1 MATIRRKKSES
12 FAILSSPGP
21 WPQVLINW
29 LATLAVIIVF
39 GLIMLFS
46 ASYTTGY
53 LRMGDS
59 FYYIKS
65 QVFCLGLGLA
75 VMLLFSRIDHR
86 FLRRMVGPGY
96 VVCIVM
102 LIAVLFS
109 APLNGCRRWL
119 RIGFTIQVSE
129 IAKFEMI
136 LLTAHLA
143 AKAPHLEKL
152 DPASGRRVP
161 AGQWLYQRIVRE
173 LIVPLLPLIP
183 VVFLLMLEPHMS
195 GIVLTTAICGTI
207 LLLGGSGGIITWA
220 GGASAVLLL
229 RTVLEHIDSIPYL
242 QSRLDGWTHDLSK
255 MTDQT
260 LQSLYAIGSGGVTGL
275 GLGNSIEKQLW
286 LPESTNDFI
295 FSVVCEELGFVGAVI
310 VITSLGNGMQNYMNA
325 QFEQLGSNLIQ
336 VMVYGRGE
344 GGTRDVSTED
354 MYALV
359 EKYPQYL
366 SGVTPY
372 VSATAKVRQ
381 GTEDFDRTSIYGVS
395 EAFYRADTQ
404 KTMQG
409 SSLENGRFLRY
420 IDVERHQNVC
430 VIGSYLAENAFR
442 TDPLGQT
449 ISVSGVPY
457 MVVGVLAESGD
468 STEGSVD
475 DVIYIPYANAQR
487 LGGGYGDMYLM
498 TSTDRDTASAAKGI
512 IENRLFKTYQ
522 SSDYYMVMTSA
533 EMMDAMDSMLNTLMM
548 ILILIA
554 AISLLVGGIGIMN
567 IMLVSVTE
575 RTREIGIRKSL
586 GAKCRD
592 IRSQFIIEAGTT
604 SAIGGA
610 IGILLGILMANVLT
624 NVIAL
629 VLGTG
634 NDGFVAMPTAG
645 GIGVAFGVSVAVGI
659 LFGYLPA
666 NKAAKLNPIDA
677 LRYD

>member
-1 MATIRRKKSES
+1 MATIRRKKPES

-207 LLLGGSGGIITWA
+207 LLLGGSGLFLLVFQHSLLVISGGFALGKGDGT
-220 GGASAVLLL
+220 GGASGQAVAKAVAVVVPHQLGLAVHKADGTLVAGGDAGTAAVAFFFVYMNDFTDHGKVLL
-229 RTVLEHIDSIPYL
+229 
-242 QSRLDGWTHDLSK
+242 
-255 MTDQT
+255 
-260 LQSLYAIGSGGVTGL
+260 
-275 GLGNSIEKQLW
+275 
-286 LPESTNDFI
+286 
-295 FSVVCEELGFVGAVI
+295 
-310 VITSLGNGMQNYMNA
+310 
-325 QFEQLGSNLIQ
+325 
-336 VMVYGRGE
+336 
-344 GGTRDVSTED
+344 
-354 MYALV
+354 ALM
-359 EKYPQYL
+359 
-366 SGVTPY
+366 
-372 VSATAKVRQ
+372 
-381 GTEDFDRTSIYGVS
+381 F
-395 EAFYRADTQ
+395 
-404 KTMQG
+404 
-409 SSLENGRFLRY
+409 
-420 IDVERHQNVC
+420 
-430 VIGSYLAENAFR
+430 
-442 TDPLGQT
+442 
-449 ISVSGVPY
+449 
-457 MVVGVLAESGD
+457 
-468 STEGSVD
+468 
-475 DVIYIPYANAQR
+475 
-487 LGGGYGDMYLM
+487 
-498 TSTDRDTASAAKGI
+498 
-512 IENRLFKTYQ
+512 
-522 SSDYYMVMTSA
+522 
-533 EMMDAMDSMLNTLMM
+533 
-548 ILILIA
+548 
-554 AISLLVGGIGIMN
+554 
-567 IMLVSVTE
+567 
-575 RTREIGIRKSL
+575 
-586 GAKCRD
+586 
-592 IRSQFIIEAGTT
+592 
-604 SAIGGA
+604 
-610 IGILLGILMANVLT
+610 
-624 NVIAL
+624 
-629 VLGTG
+629 
-634 NDGFVAMPTAG
+634 
-645 GIGVAFGVSVAVGI
+645 
-659 LFGYLPA
+659 
-666 NKAAKLNPIDA
+666 
-677 LRYD
+677 

>member
-1 MATIRRKKSES
+1 MATIRRKKPES

-65 QVFCLGLGLA
+65 QMLCLGLGLA

-86 FLRRMVGPGY
+86 FLRRMVWPGY
-96 VVCIVM
+96 AVCIVM

-183 VVFLLMLEPHMS
+183 VVILLMLEPHMS

-295 FSVVCEELGFVGAVI
+295 FSVVCEELGFVGA
-310 VITSLGNGMQNYMNA
+310 
-325 QFEQLGSNLIQ
+325 
-336 VMVYGRGE
+336 
-344 GGTRDVSTED
+344 
-354 MYALV
+354 
-359 EKYPQYL
+359 
-366 SGVTPY
+366 
-372 VSATAKVRQ
+372 
-381 GTEDFDRTSIYGVS
+381 
-395 EAFYRADTQ
+395 
-404 KTMQG
+404 
-409 SSLENGRFLRY
+409 
-420 IDVERHQNVC
+420 
-430 VIGSYLAENAFR
+430 
-442 TDPLGQT
+442 
-449 ISVSGVPY
+449 
-457 MVVGVLAESGD
+457 MVVVL
-468 STEGSVD
+468 
-475 DVIYIPYANAQR
+475 
-487 LGGGYGDMYLM
+487 
-498 TSTDRDTASAAKGI
+498 
-512 IENRLFKTYQ
+512 LF
-522 SSDYYMVMTSA
+522 V
-533 EMMDAMDSMLNTLMM
+533 L
-548 ILILIA
+548 
-554 AISLLVGGIGIMN
+554 
-567 IMLVSVTE
+567 
-575 RTREIGIRKSL
+575 
-586 GAKCRD
+586 
-592 IRSQFIIEAGTT
+592 FIIEGFMIASRSKDRFGMLLAAGITIQ
-604 SAIGGA
+604 IGSQA
-610 IGILLGILMANVLT
+610 LFNIMVACNAFPNTGISLPFFSYGGTALMIQLAEMGIMLNVSRQC
-624 NVIAL
+624 I
-629 VLGTG
+629 
-634 NDGFVAMPTAG
+634 
-645 GIGVAFGVSVAVGI
+645 
-659 LFGYLPA
+659 
-666 NKAAKLNPIDA
+666 KKK
-677 LRYD
+677 

>member
-1 MATIRRKKSES
+1 MATIRRKKPES

-65 QVFCLGLGLA
+65 QMLCLGLGLA

-86 FLRRMVGPGY
+86 FLRRMVWPGY

-183 VVFLLMLEPHMS
+183 VVILLMLEPHMS

-260 LQSLYAIGSGGVTGL
+260 VQSLYAIGSGGLLGKGL
-275 GLGNSIEKQLW
+275 GQSIQKLSF
-286 LPESTNDFI
+286 LPEPQNDMI
-295 FSVVCEELGFVGAVI
+295 FAVICEELGLFGAVA
-310 VITSLGNGMQNYMNA
+310 VIFMFLFMLY
-325 QFEQLGSNLIQ
+325 
-336 VMVYGRGE
+336 
-344 GGTRDVSTED
+344 
-354 MYALV
+354 
-359 EKYPQYL
+359 
-366 SGVTPY
+366 
-372 VSATAKVRQ
+372 
-381 GTEDFDRTSIYGVS
+381 
-395 EAFYRADTQ
+395 
-404 KTMQG
+404 
-409 SSLENGRFLRY
+409 RFL
-420 IDVERHQNVC
+420 
-430 VIGSYLAENAFR
+430 VIAGNAPDLFGAMLV
-442 TDPLGQT
+442 T
-449 ISVSGVPY
+449 
-457 MVVGVLAESGD
+457 GVLAHIAIQ
-468 STEGSVD
+468 V
-475 DVIYIPYANAQR
+475 V
-487 LGGGYGDMYLM
+487 
-498 TSTDRDTASAAKGI
+498 
-512 IENRLFKTYQ
+512 
-522 SSDYYMVMTSA
+522 
-533 EMMDAMDSMLNTLMM
+533 LN
-548 ILILIA
+548 IA
-554 AISLLVGGIGIMN
+554 V
-567 IMLVSVTE
+567 V
-575 RTREIGIRKSL
+575 
-586 GAKCRD
+586 
-592 IRSQFIIEAGTT
+592 
-604 SAIGGA
+604 
-610 IGILLGILMANVLT
+610 T
-624 NVIAL
+624 NVIPNTGITL
-629 VLGTG
+629 PFISYGGTSVLFLMIEMGM
-634 NDGFVAMPTAG
+634 VLS
-645 GIGVAFGVSVAVGI
+645 VSNQI
-659 LFGYLPA
+659 RLEQQ
-666 NKAAKLNPIDA
+666 
-677 LRYD
+677 

>member
-1 MATIRRKKSES
+1 MRMATIRRKKSES

-183 VVFLLMLEPHMS
+183 VVILLMLEPHMS

-220 GGASAVLLL
+220 GGASADAAAPHRAGAHRLHPVF
-229 RTVLEHIDSIPYL
+229 TEPSG
-242 QSRLDGWTHDLSK
+242 RLDPRPEQDDRPDPAEPLRHRLRRRHWPRPRQQHRKTALAPREHQRLH
-255 MTDQT
+255 
-260 LQSLYAIGSGGVTGL
+260 LQRRVRGAGL
-275 GLGNSIEKQLW
+275 RGCRHRHPALRA
-286 LPESTNDFI
+286 LPRA
-295 FSVVCEELGFVGAVI
+295 GAV
-310 VITSLGNGMQNYMNA
+310 
-325 QFEQLGSNLIQ
+325 
-336 VMVYGRGE
+336 
-344 GGTRDVSTED
+344 
-354 MYALV
+354 
-359 EKYPQYL
+359 
-366 SGVTPY
+366 
-372 VSATAKVRQ
+372 
-381 GTEDFDRTSIYGVS
+381 
-395 EAFYRADTQ
+395 
-404 KTMQG
+404 
-409 SSLENGRFLRY
+409 
-420 IDVERHQNVC
+420 
-430 VIGSYLAENAFR
+430 
-442 TDPLGQT
+442 
-449 ISVSGVPY
+449 
-457 MVVGVLAESGD
+457 
-468 STEGSVD
+468 
-475 DVIYIPYANAQR
+475 
-487 LGGGYGDMYLM
+487 
-498 TSTDRDTASAAKGI
+498 
-512 IENRLFKTYQ
+512 
-522 SSDYYMVMTSA
+522 
-533 EMMDAMDSMLNTLMM
+533 
-548 ILILIA
+548 
-554 AISLLVGGIGIMN
+554 
-567 IMLVSVTE
+567 
-575 RTREIGIRKSL
+575 
-586 GAKCRD
+586 
-592 IRSQFIIEAGTT
+592 AG
-604 SAIGGA
+604 
-610 IGILLGILMANVLT
+610 
-624 NVIAL
+624 
-629 VLGTG
+629 
-634 NDGFVAMPTAG
+634 
-645 GIGVAFGVSVAVGI
+645 
-659 LFGYLPA
+659 LP
-666 NKAAKLNPIDA
+666 
-677 LRYD
+677 R

>member
-46 ASYTTGY
+46 ASYT
-53 LRMGDS
+53 
-59 FYYIKS
+59 
-65 QVFCLGLGLA
+65 A

-286 LPESTNDFI
+286 LPA
-295 FSVVCEELGFVGAVI
+295 LRALPRAGAVAGLPRREPLLHTGGHRHHGPNC
-310 VITSLGNGMQNYMNA
+310 VAGVLQHRGRHQHPA
-325 QFEQLGSNLIQ
+325 QHRHLAALLLLRRHQPHPAA
-336 VMVYGRGE
+336 GRDGRDDKHRPGRRARPPRAGE
-344 GGTRDVSTED
+344 SPRPAGTAGKR
-354 MYALV
+354 
-359 EKYPQYL
+359 
-366 SGVTPY
+366 
-372 VSATAKVRQ
+372 KVR
-381 GTEDFDRTSIYGVS
+381 
-395 EAFYRADTQ
+395 
-404 KTMQG
+404 
-409 SSLENGRFLRY
+409 
-420 IDVERHQNVC
+420 
-430 VIGSYLAENAFR
+430 
-442 TDPLGQT
+442 
-449 ISVSGVPY
+449 
-457 MVVGVLAESGD
+457 
-468 STEGSVD
+468 
-475 DVIYIPYANAQR
+475 
-487 LGGGYGDMYLM
+487 
-498 TSTDRDTASAAKGI
+498 
-512 IENRLFKTYQ
+512 
-522 SSDYYMVMTSA
+522 
-533 EMMDAMDSMLNTLMM
+533 
-548 ILILIA
+548 
-554 AISLLVGGIGIMN
+554 
-567 IMLVSVTE
+567 
-575 RTREIGIRKSL
+575 
-586 GAKCRD
+586 
-592 IRSQFIIEAGTT
+592 
-604 SAIGGA
+604 
-610 IGILLGILMANVLT
+610 
-624 NVIAL
+624 
-629 VLGTG
+629 
-634 NDGFVAMPTAG
+634 
-645 GIGVAFGVSVAVGI
+645 
-659 LFGYLPA
+659 
-666 NKAAKLNPIDA
+666 
-677 LRYD
+677 